1 MSNDVE
7 NIFIV
12 YVCCGPKAECFRCFL
27 SRSVFVELFVF
38 FLAVFSR
45 QPLSIPLKFPKVFC
59 LQTSLS
65 RARWRIN
72 QSEYHGGRSKRR
84 LLASFFSY
92 NYRLYAISLS
102 PTKEP
107 ISGKAEIACT

>member
-12 YVCCGPKAECFRCFL
+12 YVCCGPKADCFRCFL
-27 SRSVFVELFVF
+27 SLSVFVELFVF

-59 LQTSLS
+59 VQTSLS

-72 QSEYHGGRSKRR
+72 QSEYHGGDPNEGCMQVFFLTITAFMR
-84 LLASFFSY
+84 LV
-92 NYRLYAISLS
+92 
-102 PTKEP
+102 
-107 ISGKAEIACT
+107 